1 MTAYVD
7 ASVLLRIVLGQAGR
21 LAEWESVTHA
31 VSSSLLRVEC
41 LRAIERLRLGGMLAG
56 PEVASRRGAV
66 LAILDASELVLP
78 DALVLERA
86 SMPMPVP
93 LGTLDAIH
101 LSTALL
107 WQEVRGERLVLTTHD
122 AALGTAAQAF
132 GLEVL
137 GLA

>member
-1 MTAYVD
+1 VTAYVD
-7 ASVLLRIVLGQAGR
+7 ASVLLRVVLGQVGR
-21 LAEWESVTHA
+21 LAEWEAVTRA
-31 VSSSLLRVEC
+31 VSSSLVRVEC

-56 PEVASRRGAV
+56 PEVASRRRAV

-107 WQEVRGERLVLTTHD
+107 WQELRGERLVLTTHD

>member
-7 ASVLLRIVLGQAGR
+7 ASVLLRVVLGQAGR
-21 LAEWESVTHA
+21 LVEWESVTRA

-56 PEVASRRGAV
+56 AEVASRRGAV
-66 LAILDASELVLP
+66 LALLAASELVLP

-107 WQEVRGERLVLTTHD
+107 WQELRGERLVLTTHD
-122 AALGTAAQAF
+122 AALGMAAQAF